1 MSVQIVNAPKKSHK
15 ARLVSYG
22 DKLYNLRDLSE
33 TTPLGWSKERVSEY
47 FEWSAKVIQGMRGA
61 NKALEDK
68 LEEVLTAQGISL
80 NSGEPSE

>member
-1 MSVQIVNAPKKSHK
+1 MPMQIVNAPKKSHS

-22 DKLYNLRDLSE
+22 DKLYNLRDLCE

-47 FEWSAKVIQGMRGA
+47 FEWSAKVIRGMQGA

-68 LEEVLTAQGISL
+68 LEEVLSAQGISL
-80 NSGEPSE
+80 SSGEPSE